1 MRNEIMARHGL
12 IFKSNDLKTYFSKT
26 DWYSGYREKADKYLS
41 KIEEQNIALIKQKEF
56 RE

>member
-1 MRNEIMARHGL
+1 MARHGL